1 MSVTTSV
8 MSLLRPSQL
17 GPLGRVINAMRPH
30 PLRNAARQEISALQN
45 GLEAFA
51 ERYGLDDSS
60 TGAGERAT
68 NSGAPPIE
76 DHELDEQLRGILEQ
90 ASAYLT
96 ELEAGKLPREV
107 PNFAQLVADLEDGG
121 SRSLARLTARAEL
134 AGLLRK
140 IDLLDNHWLAE
151 ARRNRRRR
159 RPRVARDM
167 NHDNIDDTVQRR
179 QVEPELSPR
188 SQLSNAPDSTE
199 GAEALMAQ
207 AARRRDELASR
218 LGREQAELGA
228 ERDEL
233 DDEPPIGYTAF
244 WNRYGHEATLLLIA
258 LEYVGEGVEVAT
270 PAAAAE
276 LLKLPPNVPPQQ
288 ILERLR
294 SEFEGRYLPFG
305 TDYDVAILEAVA
317 SGMPIADAVLLSQQ
331 HALKANGTLNTTV
344 MSEPEPAV
352 RAQAAML
359 EHGTPPSIQER
370 APWRPMDPLEVAR
383 GAHNVTVPERSLA
396 GGAGGGE

>member
-17 GPLGRVINAMRPH
+17 GPLGRVISAMRPH
-30 PLRNAARQEISALQN
+30 PLRNDARQEISALQN
-45 GLEAFA
+45 GLKAFA
-51 ERYGLDDSS
+51 ARYGLDDSS
-60 TGAGERAT
+60 TDAGERAT
-68 NSGAPPIE
+68 NSATPPIE

-90 ASAYLT
+90 AFAYLT

-107 PNFAQLVADLEDGG
+107 PDFAQLVADLEDSG
-121 SRSLARLTARAEL
+121 SGSLAKLTARAEL

-159 RPRVARDM
+159 RPRMARDV
-167 NHDNIDDTVQRR
+167 NRDDIDDAVQRR
-179 QVEPELSPR
+179 QIEPEPSPR
-188 SQLSNAPDSTE
+188 SQLSNAPDSTKV
-199 GAEALMAQ
+199 AEALMAQ
-207 AARRRDELASR
+207 AAIRRDELASR
-218 LGREQAELGA
+218 LEREQLEA

-233 DDEPPIGYTAF
+233 DDEPANGYTAF
-244 WNRYGHEATLLLIA
+244 WSRYRHEATLLLIA

-331 HALKANGTLNTTV
+331 HVLKANGTLNTTV

-352 RAQAAML
+352 RAQAAVL